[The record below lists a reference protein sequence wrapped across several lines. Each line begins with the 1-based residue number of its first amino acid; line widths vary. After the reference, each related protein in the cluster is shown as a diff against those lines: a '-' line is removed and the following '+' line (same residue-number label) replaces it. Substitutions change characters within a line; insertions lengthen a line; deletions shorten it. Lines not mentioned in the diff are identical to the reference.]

1 MDKKKTKH
9 RNWVEHKRNPENI
22 PIAKKQQTE
31 HLENK
36 LVKLCSIY
44 FDQIETLSEKRFGAC
59 IQRAMHFDIE
69 RGLGAGQ
76 IPHRRYLHSEWFI
89 HWENTLWNKINAR
102 IDLVSDAFFKII

>member
-1 MDKKKTKH
+1 MGKKKNKD
-9 RNWVEHKRNPENI
+9 RNWVEHKLNPKNI
-22 PIAKKQQTE
+22 PIATKQQTE
-31 HLENK
+31 HLETT

-76 IPHRRYLHSEWFI
+76 IQHRRYIHSEGFN
-89 HWENTLWNKINAR
+89 HWENALWDKINAR
-102 IDLVSDAFFKII
+102 IYLVSDAFFTII